1 MADIFDEVDE
11 ILGEMDSS
19 TETSAEAKSVD
30 QSFNDSELQEIMSE
44 IENLEKEFDENE
56 TTLSGPSVVDHV
68 QSELDED
75 EYSSSTS
82 STEIVD
88 EFEDYSSSTMES
100 MHSTPVEEA
109 KVISI
114 AKTPVAP
121 VSTYTAPLAPAAAP
135 VMTTTSSK
143 APEISFEASGQ
154 MNLNLGFKIG
164 QETAKLTVD
173 PVKGLCITMN
183 GVELVISETEGCQVT
198 MESGVKFT
206 IPLTSQASAS
216 KKKSA

>member
-56 TTLSGPSVVDHV
+56 TTLSGSTVVDHV

-75 EYSSSTS
+75 EYSGSSS
-82 STEIVD
+82 SAEMVD
-88 EFEDYSSSTMES
+88 EFEDYSSSTME
-100 MHSTPVEEA
+100 STPVEEA

-121 VSTYTAPLAPAAAP
+121 VSTYTAPVAPAAAP
-135 VMTTTSSK
+135 VMNTTSSK

-198 MESGVKFT
+198 MESGVRFT

>member
-19 TETSAEAKSVD
+19 AETSTETKSVD

-56 TTLSGPSVVDHV
+56 TSLAGPTVVDHV
-68 QSELDED
+68 QSEIDED
-75 EYSSSTS
+75 QFSKMSSSDD
-82 STEIVD
+82 IVD
-88 EFEDYSSSTMES
+88 EFEDYVSA
-100 MHSTPVEEA
+100 PVEEA

-114 AKTPVAP
+114 AKTSVAP
-121 VSTYTAPLAPAAAP
+121 VSTYTAPVVPTP
-135 VMTTTSSK
+135 NPTPMPTSSSK
-143 APEISFEASGQ
+143 APEISFEACGQ

-173 PVKGLCITMN
+173 PIKGLCITMN
-183 GVELVISETEGCQVT
+183 GVELVISETEGCKVT

-206 IPLTSQASAS
+206 IPLTSEASAS